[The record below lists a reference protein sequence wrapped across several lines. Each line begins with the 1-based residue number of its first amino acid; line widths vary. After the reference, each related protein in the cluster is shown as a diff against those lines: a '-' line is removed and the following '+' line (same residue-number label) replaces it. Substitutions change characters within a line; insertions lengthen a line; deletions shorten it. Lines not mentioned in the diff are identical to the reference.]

1 MLDQYSRN
9 IDYIRISVTDRC
21 NLRCIYCM
29 PQTRKTY
36 LRQEELLTYDEIVKL
51 AGIYRSLGIKNVK
64 LTGGEPLV
72 REHVD
77 ELIFRLKEECG
88 MEKVTL
94 TTNGILLGQQLEG
107 IVKARL
113 DGVNISLDTLNPEHY
128 NRLTGSCNAG
138 KKPSDRNP
146 SDGNLE
152 AVLRGMRK
160 AQKQAGIS
168 VKVNCV
174 LMHQTREELL
184 ALAELAKDGVNVRF
198 IELMPI
204 GQGKEK
210 HTLKE
215 AEVKHI
221 LSETYG
227 TIRPCVEKLGSGPA
241 YYRKIDGFEG
251 KIGFIS
257 AISHKFCSG
266 CNRVRMT
273 ADGFLKP
280 CLQYETGMDLRT
292 MLRDGVSDAELKAQI
307 EMTITQKPKCHH
319 FGEIN
324 EPEQTE
330 HRGMSEIG
338 G

>member
-21 NLRCIYCM
+21 NLRCVYCM

-72 REHVD
+72 REHIE
-77 ELIFRLKEECG
+77 ELIFRLKEG
-88 MEKVTL
+88 MRHGKSDTDDERDPFGTTAGWSCKSGTRWCEYQSGYIKPGTL
-94 TTNGILLGQQLEG
+94 QVASQED
-107 IVKARL
+107 VMW
-113 DGVNISLDTLNPEHY
+113 
-128 NRLTGSCNAG
+128 
-138 KKPSDRNP
+138 DRNP

-152 AVLRGMRK
+152 IVLRGMRK

-215 AEVKHI
+215 AEVKAH
-221 LSETYG
+221 
-227 TIRPCVEKLGSGPA
+227 
-241 YYRKIDGFEG
+241 
-251 KIGFIS
+251 
-257 AISHKFCSG
+257 
-266 CNRVRMT
+266 
-273 ADGFLKP
+273 
-280 CLQYETGMDLRT
+280 
-292 MLRDGVSDAELKAQI
+292 
-307 EMTITQKPKCHH
+307 TQ
-319 FGEIN
+319 
-324 EPEQTE
+324 
-330 HRGMSEIG
+330 
-338 G
+338 

>member
-51 AGIYRSLGIKNVK
+51 AGIYRSVGIKNVK

-72 REHVD
+72 REHIE
-77 ELIFRLKEECG
+77 ELIFRLKKECG
-88 MEKVTL
+88 MGKVTL
-94 TTNGILLGQQLEG
+94 TTNGILLEQQLDG
-107 IVKARL
+107 LVKAGL

-128 NRLTGSCNAG
+128 NSLTGGCHV
-138 KKPSDRNP
+138 DRNP

-184 ALAELAKDGVNVRF
+184 ALAELAKGSINVRF

-215 AEVKHI
+215 AEVKQI
-221 LSETYG
+221 LCETYG
-227 TIRPCVEKLGSGPA
+227 TIRPCVEKLGSG
-241 YYRKIDGFEG
+241 
-251 KIGFIS
+251 
-257 AISHKFCSG
+257 HKFCSG

-292 MLRDGVSDAELKAQI
+292 LLRDGVSDAELKAQI
-307 EMTITQKPKCHH
+307 ETIITQKPKCHH
-319 FGEIN
+319 FGEMN

>member
-1 MLDQYSRN
+1 M
-9 IDYIRISVTDRC
+9 
-21 NLRCIYCM
+21 
-29 PQTRKTY
+29 
-36 LRQEELLTYDEIVKL
+36 
-51 AGIYRSLGIKNVK
+51 
-64 LTGGEPLV
+64 

-128 NRLTGSCNAG
+128 NRLTGRCHV
-138 KKPSDRNP
+138 DRILLTAIWKLCCGACE
-146 SDGNLE
+146 SAKTGGNLCKSE
-152 AVLRGMRK
+152 LCADAPDQRGTACTGRTCK
-160 AQKQAGIS
+160 
-168 VKVNCV
+168 
-174 LMHQTREELL
+174 RR
-184 ALAELAKDGVNVRF
+184 VNVRF

-241 YYRKIDGFEG
+241 HYMEIDGFEG

-292 MLRDGVSDAELKAQI
+292 LLRDGVSDAELKAQI

>member
-72 REHVD
+72 REHIE
-77 ELIFRLKEECG
+77 ELIFRLKKECG
-88 MEKVTL
+88 MGKVTL
-94 TTNGILLGQQLEG
+94 TTNGILLEQQLDG
-107 IVKARL
+107 LVKAGL

-128 NRLTGSCNAG
+128 NSLTGGCHV
-138 KKPSDRNP
+138 DRNP

-215 AEVKHI
+215 AGVKHI

-292 MLRDGVSDAELKAQI
+292 LLRDGVSDAELKAQI

-324 EPEQTE
+324 EPKQTD

>member
-72 REHVD
+72 REHIE
-77 ELIFRLKEECG
+77 ELIFRLKKECG

-94 TTNGILLGQQLEG
+94 TTNGILLEQQLDG
-107 IVKARL
+107 LVKAGL
-113 DGVNISLDTLNPEHY
+113 DGVNISLDTLKLEHY
-128 NRLTGSCNAG
+128 NSLTGGCHV
-138 KKPSDRNP
+138 DRNS

-215 AEVKHI
+215 EEVRQI
-221 LSETYG
+221 LCETYG

-241 YYRKIDGFEG
+241 HYREIDGFEG

-266 CNRVRMT
+266 CNRVRLT
-273 ADGFLKP
+273 ADGFFK
-280 CLQYETGMDLRT
+280 T
-292 MLRDGVSDAELKAQI
+292 MSAI
-307 EMTITQKPKCHH
+307 
-319 FGEIN
+319 
-324 EPEQTE
+324 
-330 HRGMSEIG
+330 
-338 G
+338 

>member
-29 PQTRKTY
+29 PQTSKTY

-72 REHVD
+72 REHVE
-77 ELIFRLKEECG
+77 ELIFRLKKECG

-94 TTNGILLGQQLEG
+94 TTNGILLEQQLDG
-107 IVKARL
+107 LVKAGL

-128 NRLTGSCNAG
+128 NSLTGGCHV
-138 KKPSDRNP
+138 DRNP
-146 SDGNLE
+146 FDGNLE
-152 AVLRGMRK
+152 VVLRGMRK

-204 GQGKEK
+204 GQEKEK

-215 AEVKHI
+215 AEVKQI
-221 LSETYG
+221 LCETYG
-227 TIRPCVEKLGSGPA
+227 TIRPVAEKLGSGPA
-241 YYRKIDGFEG
+241 HYIEIDGFEG

-257 AISHKFCSG
+257 AMHGKFCDH
-266 CNRVRMT
+266 CNRIRLTSQGKV
-273 ADGFLKP
+273 KP
-280 CLQYETGMDLRT
+280 CLCFEENVDLW
-292 MLRDGVSDAELKAQI
+292 EILKS
-307 EMTITQKPKCHH
+307 
-319 FGEIN
+319 
-324 EPEQTE
+324 
-330 HRGMSEIG
+330 SEY
-338 G
+338 

>member
-1 MLDQYSRN
+1 MEKAVRDSYGRT
-9 IDYIRISVTDRC
+9 IEYMRISITDRC
-21 NLRCIYCM
+21 NLRCRYCM
-29 PQTRKTY
+29 PDGAKWIPMS
-36 LRQEELLTYDEIVKL
+36 EILTYEEIERICREAVRI
-51 AGIYRSLGIKNVK
+51 GITRFKI
-64 LTGGEPLV
+64 TGGEPLV
-72 REHVD
+72 RKGCAD
-77 ELIFRLKEECG
+77 LIRMIRQIPGTEE
-88 MEKVTL
+88 VTM
-94 TTNGILLGQQLEG
+94 TTNGVLLGENLEDLLAAG
-107 IVKARL
+107 L
-113 DGVNISLDTLNPEHY
+113 DAVNISLDTLNPEHY
-128 NRLTGSCNAG
+128 KSLTGGCHV
-138 KKPSDRNP
+138 DRNP

-152 AVLRGMRK
+152 IVLRGMRK

-215 AEVKHI
+215 EEVRQI
-221 LSETYG
+221 LCETYA

-241 YYRKIDGFEG
+241 HYRKIDGFEG

-292 MLRDGVSDAELKAQI
+292 LLRDGASDAELKAQI

-319 FGEIN
+319 FGEMN
-324 EPEQTE
+324 ETEQTE

>member
-72 REHVD
+72 REHVE
-77 ELIFRLKEECG
+77 ELIFRLKKECG

-94 TTNGILLGQQLEG
+94 TTNGILLEQQLDG
-107 IVKARL
+107 LVKAGL

-128 NRLTGSCNAG
+128 N
-138 KKPSDRNP
+138 P

-152 AVLRGMRK
+152 IVLRGMRK

-215 AEVKHI
+215 EEVRQI
-221 LSETYG
+221 LCETYA

-241 YYRKIDGFEG
+241 HYRKIDGFEG

-292 MLRDGVSDAELKAQI
+292 LLRDGVSDAELKVQI
-307 EMTITQKPKCHH
+307 ETIITQKPKCHH

-324 EPEQTE
+324 EPERTE

>member
-1 MLDQYSRN
+1 
-9 IDYIRISVTDRC
+9 V
-21 NLRCIYCM
+21 
-29 PQTRKTY
+29 
-36 LRQEELLTYDEIVKL
+36 
-51 AGIYRSLGIKNVK
+51 
-64 LTGGEPLV
+64 
-72 REHVD
+72 
-77 ELIFRLKEECG
+77 
-88 MEKVTL
+88 
-94 TTNGILLGQQLEG
+94 
-107 IVKARL
+107 
-113 DGVNISLDTLNPEHY
+113 
-128 NRLTGSCNAG
+128 
-138 KKPSDRNP
+138 DRNP

-152 AVLRGMRK
+152 AVLRGMQK

-215 AEVKHI
+215 TEVRQI
-221 LSETYG
+221 LCETYG

-241 YYRKIDGFEG
+241 HYMEIDGFEG

-292 MLRDGVSDAELKAQI
+292 LLRDGVSDAELKAQI

-319 FGEIN
+319 FGEMN
-324 EPEQTE
+324 VMEQTE
-330 HRGMSEIG
+330 HRGMFEIG